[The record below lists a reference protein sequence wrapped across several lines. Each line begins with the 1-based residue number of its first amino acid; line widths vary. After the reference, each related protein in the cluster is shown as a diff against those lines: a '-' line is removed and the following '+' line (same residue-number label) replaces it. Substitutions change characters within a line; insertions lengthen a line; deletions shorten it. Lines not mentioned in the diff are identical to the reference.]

1 MAVYEKNTSYL
12 PSLKGKNVGILYKG
26 FDIGVYIFLIFDQG
40 VIREK

>member
-1 MAVYEKNTSYL
+1 MS
-12 PSLKGKNVGILYKG
+12 GILYKG